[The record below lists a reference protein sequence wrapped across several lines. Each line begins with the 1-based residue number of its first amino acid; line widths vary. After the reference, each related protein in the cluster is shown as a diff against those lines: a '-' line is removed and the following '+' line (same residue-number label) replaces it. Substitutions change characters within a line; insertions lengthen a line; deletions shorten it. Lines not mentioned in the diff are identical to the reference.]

1 MARQVSKLGRQIP
14 TQSIVLPYAETQG
27 GEAVELYEQGGR
39 TAMEWQKLQ
48 AYDIMAVDEEGI
60 WIHSKYG
67 LAVPRRNGKNEVI
80 ILREKWGLKNGEHIL
95 HTAHRTTTS
104 HAAWERL
111 CAELDRSKIEYKS
124 IRAKGSESITF
135 PDGGKIEFRTRSSK
149 GGLGEGFDLLVIDEA
164 QEYGDDEESAL
175 KYVVSDS
182 PNPQT
187 IFTGTPPTVTSSGT
201 VFLKLRTE
209 ALAGRAKN
217 TGWAEWSVEFQT
229 DPHDVDAWYTANPSM
244 GVILNERKVEDEIG
258 GDAVDFNI
266 QRLGLWLR
274 YNQKSA
280 ISEAEWKGLQCESL
294 PKLRGK
300 LYAGVKYGHDGKNAA
315 LSIAVKTVDGRVLL
329 ECIDCRPVRAGRA
342 WLLDFLRSADLA
354 AVAVDGAGSQ
364 QLLADDMKAAHLK
377 APVLPTVKQIV
388 TANAAFEQAM
398 AEKLV
403 CHLGQPSVQQAAAN
417 CEKRA
422 IGANGGFGYRAIKD
436 GVAIE
441 LLDSMILAYWQ
452 CASAKPARKQ
462 KVAY

>member
-1 MARQVSKLGRQIP
+1 MAKHPVRLGRQTP
-14 TQSIVLPYAETQG
+14 TQSIALPYEETLG
-27 GEAVELYEQGGR
+27 GDAVELYEQGGR

-80 ILREKWGLKNGEHIL
+80 ILREKWGIVNGEHIL

-111 CAELDRSKIEYKS
+111 CSELDRSKIEYKS
-124 IRAKGSESITF
+124 IRAKGSESITL
-135 PDGGKIEFRTRSSK
+135 PNGGKIEFRTRSSK

-182 PNPQT
+182 QNPQT

-209 ALAGRAKN
+209 ALAGRTKN
-217 TGWAEWSVEFQT
+217 TGWAEWSVDFQT
-229 DPHDVDAWYTANPSM
+229 DPHDVDAWYEANPSM

-280 ISEAEWKGLQCESL
+280 ISEAEWKGLQCETL

-300 LYAGVKYGHDGKNAA
+300 LYAGVKYGHDGKNVA
-315 LSIAVKTVDGRVLL
+315 LAIAVKTTDSRVFL

-398 AEKLV
+398 AEKQV
-403 CHLGQPSVQQAAAN
+403 CHMGQPSVLQAASN

-422 IGANGGFGYRAIKD
+422 IGTNGGFGYRSIKD

-452 CASAKPARKQ
+452 CASAKPSRKQ
-462 KVAY
+462 KISY

>member
-1 MARQVSKLGRQIP
+1 MAEKRRLGRQTP
-14 TQSIVLPYAETQG
+14 TQSIVLQYKKTRG
-27 GEAVELYEQGGR
+27 DEAVALYEQGGR
-39 TAMEWQKLQ
+39 TAMEWQKLLI
-48 AYDIMAVDEEGI
+48 YDILAVDEQGL
-60 WIHSKYG
+60 WAHTKFG
-67 LAVPRRNGKNEVI
+67 LAVPRRNGKNEVV
-80 ILREKWGLKNGEHIL
+80 LMREKFGLQNGEHIL

-111 CAELDRSKIEYKS
+111 CSELDHSKVEYKS
-124 IRAKGSESITF
+124 IRAKGSESITL
-135 PDGGKIEFRTRSSK
+135 PGGGKIEFRTRSSK

-182 PNPQT
+182 QNPQT
-187 IFTGTPPTVTSSGT
+187 IFTGTPPTMTSSGT

-209 ALAGRAKN
+209 ALAGRTKN

-229 DPHDVDAWYTANPSM
+229 DPHDVDAWYEANPSM

-258 GDAVDFNI
+258 GDAIDFNI

-280 ISEAEWKGLQCESL
+280 ISEAEWKSLQCEAL

-300 LYAGVKYGHDGKNAA
+300 LYAGVKYGHDGKNVA
-315 LSIAVKTVDGRVLL
+315 LSIAVKTTDGSIFL
-329 ECIDCRPVRAGRA
+329 ECIDCRPVRAGRSWIVA
-342 WLLDFLRSADLA
+342 FLA
-354 AVAVDGAGSQ
+354 AADVAKVAVDGAGAQ
-364 QLLADDMKAAHLK
+364 ELLAADMKNARLK

-398 AEKLV
+398 ADKAI
-403 CHLGQPSVQQAAAN
+403 CHMGQPSVTQAAAN

-422 IGANGGFGYRAIKD
+422 IGQNGGFGYRAIKD
-436 GVAIE
+436 GVVIE
-441 LLDSMILAYWQ
+441 LLDSMILAYWL
-452 CASAKPARKQ
+452 CASAKPPRRQ
-462 KVAY
+462 IISY